1 MDSEGGAAADHKR
14 EITSKNDPPPEGS
27 LSIMGPS
34 AAAAGEMRDQAVSS
48 SPDGGAPGEEGDVES
63 ETDKKLT
70 SLLAQEA
77 NKNPQNQGRGGGAA
91 AAMSGP
97 RNRIDSDIATTLLAA
112 FKDPVSSLY
121 ELNAIIKQRNEQ
133 AEAMVEESEKSPEF
147 DLLLAYT
154 VQVQGFPVNPKMLKN
169 APYTNEIRHHYVYV
183 TQKHL
188 QVPVLLSQP
197 CTDAAKPTWV
207 AGLLQVFL

>member
-77 NKNPQNQGRGGGAA
+77 NKNPQNQGRGGGR
-91 AAMSGP
+91 P
-97 RNRIDSDIATTLLAA
+97 RL
-112 FKDPVSSLY
+112 
-121 ELNAIIKQRNEQ
+121 
-133 AEAMVEESEKSPEF
+133 
-147 DLLLAYT
+147 
-154 VQVQGFPVNPKMLKN
+154 
-169 APYTNEIRHHYVYV
+169 
-183 TQKHL
+183 
-188 QVPVLLSQP
+188 
-197 CTDAAKPTWV
+197 
-207 AGLLQVFL
+207 

>member
-14 EITSKNDPPPEGS
+14 ENASKKDPPPEGS

-34 AAAAGEMRDQAVSS
+34 AAAGEMRDQAVSS
-48 SPDGGAPGEEGDVES
+48 SPDVGAPGKEGDVES

-77 NKNPQNQGRGGGAA
+77 NKNPQNQGQGGAA
-91 AAMSGP
+91 AMSVGP
-97 RNRIDSDIATTLLAA
+97 RNRIDSDIATTLSAA

-169 APYTNEIRHHYVYV
+169 APYTNEIRHHWVYV
-183 TQKHL
+183 NQKHL

-197 CTDAAKPTWV
+197 CTDAAKTTWV

>member
-1 MDSEGGAAADHKR
+1 
-14 EITSKNDPPPEGS
+14 
-27 LSIMGPS
+27 
-34 AAAAGEMRDQAVSS
+34 
-48 SPDGGAPGEEGDVES
+48 
-63 ETDKKLT
+63 
-70 SLLAQEA
+70 
-77 NKNPQNQGRGGGAA
+77 
-91 AAMSGP
+91 MSGP

-197 CTDAAKPTWV
+197 CTDAAKTTWV